1 MNFPRSF
8 IIFISYSI
16 SLVSSLSAGEISFSE
31 ALSDDAS
38 TGINTSI
45 TYTHAVSGGAAT
57 TVNGVEF
64 ELLDG
69 NTNPT
74 DFEWEV
80 SSIKNQLQNNNGGW
94 DPFAAGVTE
103 QGLQSLLGSFT
114 FNNDG
119 NPGSNQTFIL
129 SGLTPGQEY
138 EARLYCRKWSDG
150 TERTQEVTFTAGAQE
165 GVTEMFAEDRPEN
178 DPIGALDRESA
189 YYIAYTYT
197 ADAEGTLSIRFDVTG
212 AAGTGSFHMY
222 GLTNQVIGDPV
233 FVVSAQTREFSY
245 SVENDGVISELTG
258 SFEGEAEPTEF
269 TLVEGEG
276 DDDNDLFRIVGD
288 ELRAGRFDF
297 SSDDDGTQYY
307 VRVRGRGTESG
318 ESGESMLVFTLVGEK
333 EPSPFTFVGPLTD
346 DASSGI
352 DPENEYSHAISGGG
366 AETVNG
372 VDFELLNSNTTPD
385 NVFWEVS
392 SIKNQLDNNNGGW
405 DVGSSGVTG
414 PGLLD
419 LLGSFTFN
427 NDGGVGSN
435 QTFTLSGLDP
445 GGTYEAR
452 LYMRKWD
459 NSTQR
464 QQLVEFTSDG
474 KTDSIT
480 FSEDHPEIEP
490 IEMQFRDQAWYMSYT
505 YTAGADGELLI
516 KFTVTDDN
524 TQGVPGSFHMY
535 GLTNHIVQSSEDD
548 DNDGLPDAWEEKY
561 GVDDPEADE
570 DNDGLSNADEFE
582 SRTHP
587 KKADT
592 DEDGLND
599 GTEITETETNP
610 LKADSDNDGLI
621 DGIETNTGTYVSDGD
636 TGTDPNN
643 RDTDGDNFSDG
654 FEIEAGSNPND
665 VEDLPQLPGGFSMA
679 LLTDDES
686 SGIDLENEYTH
697 AISGG
702 GAENVNGVEFELL
715 NSGTTPDNF
724 DWEVSSIKNQ
734 IDNNNGAWNVGAS
747 GVTGEGL
754 QALLGSF
761 TFNNDGGPGSNQTF
775 TLSGLTPGQTYET
788 RLYMRKWADNTARTQ
803 ELTFTAGDQDSNSII
818 FSEDHPELP
827 PFSLDNRE
835 VGWYLGYTYTA
846 DGFGSLSIRCDVLA
860 TPEGVQGAPGSYHMY
875 GLTNQ
880 VSSAPVSLQ
889 ITEIIYD
896 PELSQVAITFNSRPG
911 ATYAVDFSTNLQSS
925 EDDGGWAELDDGV
938 ISEGKQTTYVDD
950 FFVGNERA
958 IFYRV
963 RQIE

>member
-1 MNFPRSF
+1 MNFTRSF

-16 SLVSSLSAGEISFSE
+16 SLVSSLYAGEISFSE

-129 SGLTPGQEY
+129 SGLAPGQEY

-352 DPENEYSHAISGGG
+352 DPEYEYSHAI
-366 AETVNG
+366 
-372 VDFELLNSNTTPD
+372 
-385 NVFWEVS
+385 
-392 SIKNQLDNNNGGW
+392 
-405 DVGSSGVTG
+405 
-414 PGLLD
+414 
-419 LLGSFTFN
+419 
-427 NDGGVGSN
+427 
-435 QTFTLSGLDP
+435 
-445 GGTYEAR
+445 
-452 LYMRKWD
+452 
-459 NSTQR
+459 
-464 QQLVEFTSDG
+464 
-474 KTDSIT
+474 
-480 FSEDHPEIEP
+480 
-490 IEMQFRDQAWYMSYT
+490 
-505 YTAGADGELLI
+505 
-516 KFTVTDDN
+516 
-524 TQGVPGSFHMY
+524 
-535 GLTNHIVQSSEDD
+535 
-548 DNDGLPDAWEEKY
+548 
-561 GVDDPEADE
+561 
-570 DNDGLSNADEFE
+570 
-582 SRTHP
+582 
-587 KKADT
+587 
-592 DEDGLND
+592 
-599 GTEITETETNP
+599 
-610 LKADSDNDGLI
+610 
-621 DGIETNTGTYVSDGD
+621 
-636 TGTDPNN
+636 
-643 RDTDGDNFSDG
+643 
-654 FEIEAGSNPND
+654 
-665 VEDLPQLPGGFSMA
+665 
-679 LLTDDES
+679 
-686 SGIDLENEYTH
+686 
-697 AISGG
+697 
-702 GAENVNGVEFELL
+702 
-715 NSGTTPDNF
+715 
-724 DWEVSSIKNQ
+724 
-734 IDNNNGAWNVGAS
+734 
-747 GVTGEGL
+747 
-754 QALLGSF
+754 
-761 TFNNDGGPGSNQTF
+761 
-775 TLSGLTPGQTYET
+775 
-788 RLYMRKWADNTARTQ
+788 
-803 ELTFTAGDQDSNSII
+803 
-818 FSEDHPELP
+818 
-827 PFSLDNRE
+827 
-835 VGWYLGYTYTA
+835 
-846 DGFGSLSIRCDVLA
+846 
-860 TPEGVQGAPGSYHMY
+860 
-875 GLTNQ
+875 
-880 VSSAPVSLQ
+880 
-889 ITEIIYD
+889 
-896 PELSQVAITFNSRPG
+896 
-911 ATYAVDFSTNLQSS
+911 
-925 EDDGGWAELDDGV
+925 
-938 ISEGKQTTYVDD
+938 
-950 FFVGNERA
+950 
-958 IFYRV
+958 
-963 RQIE
+963 